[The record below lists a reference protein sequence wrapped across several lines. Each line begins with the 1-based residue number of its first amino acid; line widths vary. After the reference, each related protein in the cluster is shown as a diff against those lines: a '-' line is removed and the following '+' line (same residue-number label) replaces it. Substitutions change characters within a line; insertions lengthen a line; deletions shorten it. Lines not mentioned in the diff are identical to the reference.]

1 MSLSSFMH
9 PAHADSADSL
19 RGVTA
24 TRRAPLD
31 PPCPRRRPRSPRPW
45 SHWLGWIA
53 LSLAAV
59 SSAAADP
66 GAAASRT
73 AGDAALDP
81 QALERRLATL
91 EREQHTLE
99 RSLARDEA
107 ELRTLRQRVIARGRA
122 YYRVSRGGPTGQDW
136 FEHAVRVERLR
147 RGLLVDGARLKE
159 LTERRETTK
168 ERLALVRERR
178 APLAA
183 ESRDFEQMRSALLAQ
198 KEREEAFER
207 AFLESRAAPHTA
219 IYGAGPGLGVNDG
232 SGFAQMRGRLPF
244 PLPGRAEVEQ
254 VRRPWAQGTGLVM
267 HAPAGTS
274 VRAVFG
280 GRVAFADTYGE
291 YGKTVILDHA
301 DGYYTVS
308 AHLGSIEVS
317 AGDELAAGSRLG
329 ALGAGTSGRAVL
341 YFEVRRAND
350 TLPPSEWFGI

>member
-1 MSLSSFMH
+1 MH
-9 PAHADSADSL
+9 TTHDQPTNPP

-24 TRRAPLD
+24 THQNTND
-31 PPCPRRRPRSPRPW
+31 PPRPRRRPRSPRR
-45 SHWLGWIA
+45 HWAHWVGLIA
-53 LSLAAV
+53 LSLAV
-59 SSAAADP
+59 SAAADP
-66 GAAASRT
+66 GTTKGS
-73 AGDAALDP
+73 AGSDAGLDP

-99 RSLARDEA
+99 RRLATDDA

-122 YYRVSRGGPTGQDW
+122 YYRVSRGGPTGKDW

-159 LTERRETTK
+159 LTQRRESTK

-219 IYGAGPGLGVNDG
+219 IYGAGPGLGVDDG
-232 SGFAQMRGRLPF
+232 SGFIQMRGRLPF

-254 VRRPWAQGTGLVM
+254 VRRPWARGTGLEM

-280 GRVAFADTYGE
+280 GRVAFADTYGD

-308 AHLGSIEVS
+308 AHLGSIEVG
-317 AGDELAAGSRLG
+317 AGDEVAAGSRLG
-329 ALGAGTSGRAVL
+329 ALGGGAAGRAVL